1 MNRTE
6 ELMNMKGAELIAISD
21 SYGLKVNTNKERT
34 QLKASKKAVVELIVK
49 HEAELERAARAAEE
63 AAKNEQKKP
72 RKKREVKLI
81 EFDGRKQTL
90 AEWSAELGISV
101 TTLYGRIYYRNKTV
115 EEAFTMNKRER
126 A

>member
-6 ELMNMKGAELIAISD
+6 ELMNMKGAELIAIAD

-34 QLKASKKAVVELIVK
+34 QLKASKKAVVERIV
-49 HEAELERAARAAEE
+49 EAELERKAAEE
-63 AAKNEQKKP
+63 AAKKEQKKE
-72 RKKREVKLI
+72 KKASKREVKLI